1 MASKLEIVP
10 VSFEEAYAF
19 VAEHHRHHQPPQ
31 GHKFSI
37 AVADEAGMIHGVA
50 MVGRPVSRVLDDGW
64 TLEVIRVATDGFS
77 NASSALYGAARRAA
91 WALGYKKLVTYTLPT
106 ESGSSLR
113 AAGYRLIGQAGGGSW
128 DRKSRPRID
137 KAPTLF
143 KQRWEA

>member
-1 MASKLEIVP
+1 LEIVP
-10 VSFEEAYAF
+10 VSFKEACTF
-19 VAEHHRHHQPPQ
+19 VAQYHRHHQPPI

-37 AVADEAGMIHGVA
+37 AVADEAGTIHGVA
-50 MVGRPVSRVLDDGW
+50 MVGRPVSRMLDDGW
-64 TLEVIRVATDGFS
+64 TLEVIRVATDGFA
-77 NASSALYGAARRAA
+77 NASSALYGSCRRAA
-91 WALGYKKLVTYTLPT
+91 WALGYKRLVTYTLPS
-106 ESGSSLR
+106 ESGASLR